1 MIRSHQIN
9 LPYIMVMNL
18 IMGHDQKQNPFH
30 MIMTPYSSLMEIN
43 NRTLLLNDY
52 GVWVSRDQIG
62 VHVEEEQ
69 QRGGSDD
76 EFEIMFKT
84 PPTISSFKKVGT
96 STWKSR
102 VKERL

>member
-1 MIRSHQIN
+1 
-9 LPYIMVMNL
+9 
-18 IMGHDQKQNPFH
+18 

-43 NRTLLLNDY
+43 NRTLTKINFLLNDH

-76 EFEIMFKT
+76 KFEIIFETT
-84 PPTISSFKKVGT
+84 PKIFSFKKVGT